1 MRRKRQLN
9 MELSENRNLDDS
21 SSSDSSS
28 ENTFPSSAKDK
39 PLFTFRQVGMI
50 CERMLNERE
59 SQLREEYDKILNMK
73 LSEQYEAFVK
83 FSNDQLHRRFEA
95 AEDPSYLS

>member
-1 MRRKRQLN
+1 
-9 MELSENRNLDDS
+9 
-21 SSSDSSS
+21 
-28 ENTFPSSAKDK
+28 
-39 PLFTFRQVGMI
+39 MI

-95 AEDPSYLS
+95 AEDPSCKSYKSIKIIYI

>member
-1 MRRKRQLN
+1 
-9 MELSENRNLDDS
+9 
-21 SSSDSSS
+21 
-28 ENTFPSSAKDK
+28 
-39 PLFTFRQVGMI
+39 MI

-95 AEDPSYLS
+95 AEDPSCKLLLEFIDKVYFN

>member
-1 MRRKRQLN
+1 
-9 MELSENRNLDDS
+9 
-21 SSSDSSS
+21 
-28 ENTFPSSAKDK
+28 
-39 PLFTFRQVGMI
+39 MI

-95 AEDPSYLS
+95 AEDPSCKLYIIDIIWIYVFLFS

>member
-1 MRRKRQLN
+1 
-9 MELSENRNLDDS
+9 
-21 SSSDSSS
+21 
-28 ENTFPSSAKDK
+28 
-39 PLFTFRQVGMI
+39 MI

-95 AEDPSYLS
+95 AEDPSCKLKI

>member
-1 MRRKRQLN
+1 
-9 MELSENRNLDDS
+9 
-21 SSSDSSS
+21 
-28 ENTFPSSAKDK
+28 
-39 PLFTFRQVGMI
+39 MI

-95 AEDPSYLS
+95 AEDPSCKLYYYFINIQFFLTQNSIKSM

>member
-1 MRRKRQLN
+1 
-9 MELSENRNLDDS
+9 
-21 SSSDSSS
+21 
-28 ENTFPSSAKDK
+28 
-39 PLFTFRQVGMI
+39 MI

-95 AEDPSYLS
+95 AEDPSCKLLLIVFIFSKFT

>member
-1 MRRKRQLN
+1 
-9 MELSENRNLDDS
+9 
-21 SSSDSSS
+21 
-28 ENTFPSSAKDK
+28 
-39 PLFTFRQVGMI
+39 MI

-95 AEDPSYLS
+95 AEDPSCKFRKLCSLFIEI

>member
-1 MRRKRQLN
+1 
-9 MELSENRNLDDS
+9 
-21 SSSDSSS
+21 
-28 ENTFPSSAKDK
+28 
-39 PLFTFRQVGMI
+39 
-50 CERMLNERE
+50 MLNERE

-95 AEDPSYLS
+95 AEDPSCKLKIIDNIFFFFVNLMY

>member
-1 MRRKRQLN
+1 
-9 MELSENRNLDDS
+9 
-21 SSSDSSS
+21 
-28 ENTFPSSAKDK
+28 
-39 PLFTFRQVGMI
+39 VGMI

-95 AEDPSYLS
+95 AEDPSCKLYNY